1 VNSVMP
7 KKTIS
12 RVGFLSI
19 AVLFVA
25 FVIVCRL
32 FFVQVVHGNLYR
44 QEASNQYVAHQEGGA
59 FDRGAIFFSKK
70 DGTPIS
76 AATLTTGYTLA
87 VNPSVLADVSGTYEK
102 LSAITPIDKTTFLLR
117 ANKKDD
123 PYEEIVKRLDD
134 VTAKKIRALKIKGV
148 GIYEEK
154 RRSYPGGNLAS
165 HVLGFYGS
173 NENTSGGQ
181 YGLEK
186 YYEDVL
192 KRGDNK
198 LYVNFF
204 AEVFSNISDIVSTN
218 NKNNR
223 LGEVVTSIEPSVQ
236 EELQDQ
242 LHGIQEKY
250 RTDSVGGIIIDP
262 QTGEIYAMAALPDF
276 DPNSYN
282 TASNTSVFTNPLVEK
297 AYEMGST
304 IKPLTM
310 AIGLDTGAVTA
321 ATTYNDKGTV
331 IVEGSR
337 LNNYDFKARGVV
349 PMQEVLNQSL
359 NTGVVFVE
367 QKVGKTVFKN
377 YMHNYGIGERTKVDL
392 PGEIKGLASNL
403 DSPREVECATA
414 SFGQGIAITP
424 IAAVRALSVLANGG
438 NVITPHVT
446 KQINYTF
453 GFPGEPS
460 TDPVRRV
467 LKETTSDE
475 ITRMLVE
482 VVDKALLGGT
492 VKNPSYSIAAK
503 TGTAQIANPS
513 GGYYSDRYLHSFFG
527 YFPAYDPKFLVFLY
541 AINPKGEAYASHT
554 LTEPFMNTAN
564 FLIKYYDIPPDRQ
577 PVEKIVIKKP
587 TQ

>member
-1 VNSVMP
+1 MKVGQI
-7 KKTIS
+7 T

-25 FVIVCRL
+25 SVIVCRL
-32 FFVQVVHGNLYR
+32 FFVQVVRGNLYR
-44 QEASNQYVAHQEGGA
+44 QEANDQYVAHTENGR
-59 FDRGAIFFSKK
+59 FDRGSIFFQER
-70 DGTPIS
+70 DGTLIS

-87 VNPSVLADVSGTYEK
+87 INPSVLKDVSGAYDK
-102 LSAITPIDKTTFLLR
+102 LSVITPLDKKTFLFR
-117 ANKKDD
+117 ANKKTD
-123 PYEEIVKRLDD
+123 PYEEISKHLDD
-134 VTAKKIRALKIKGV
+134 VIAKKIRALDIEGI

-154 RRSYPGGNLAS
+154 WRSYPGGNLAS
-165 HVLGFYGS
+165 HVLGFVGYEGDS
-173 NENTSGGQ
+173 LGGR

-186 YYEDVL
+186 YYDDVL
-192 KRGDNK
+192 KRGENK

-204 AEVFSNISDIVSTN
+204 AEVFANISTAISTN

-223 LGEVVTSIEPSVQ
+223 LGDVVTSIEPTVQ
-236 EELQDQ
+236 EELQEQ
-242 LHGIQEKY
+242 LRGIQEKY
-250 RTDSVGGIIIDP
+250 RTESVGGIIIDP
-262 QTGEIYAMAALPDF
+262 KTGEIYAMAALPDF

-282 TASNTSVFTNPLVEK
+282 TASSTNVFTNPLVEK

-331 IVEGSR
+331 VIEGSR

-367 QKVGKTVFKN
+367 QKVGKEVFRS
-377 YMHNYGIGERTKVDL
+377 YMKNYGIGERTMVDL

-403 DSPREVECATA
+403 DSPREVENATA

-453 GFPGEPS
+453 GLPGELS

-503 TGTAQIANPS
+503 TGTAQIADPS

-564 FLIKYYDIPPDRQ
+564 FLIKYYNIPPDRQ
-577 PVEKIVIKKP
+577 PVEKIVTKKP